1 MKADIKGGDL
11 PRTSGFFFGENSDE
25 HYKEQDL
32 EFVQDARVAIA
43 DGYTIIYDSSW

>member
-1 MKADIKGGDL
+1 MKDGDL